1 MRKQLN
7 KWWLLLLAVTA
18 LIGSGCSLK
27 DQADNSLEKL
37 TDSIKSD
44 IHNKLFS
51 DSSAEEIQKN
61 VLIPS
66 EFVKAVDGD
75 TAKFTVNGTT
85 ETVRFLLIDTPETVK
100 PGTDPQLFGKEAS
113 EKTKKLLTEAT
124 TIEIELDQGQARD
137 KYDRLLA
144 YIFID
149 GELLQYRLVREG
161 LARIAYVNA
170 PSTKYLSEL
179 QNAEK
184 QAENAKYGIWSI
196 DGYVTEK
203 GFQN

>member
-27 DQADNSLEKL
+27 DQANNSLDKL

-61 VLIPS
+61 VRIPS

-113 EKTKKLLTEAT
+113 EQTKKLLTEAT
-124 TIEIELDQGQARD
+124 SVEIELDQGQARD

-144 YIFID
+144 YVFID
-149 GELLQYRLVREG
+149 GELLQDRLVREG
-161 LARIAYVNA
+161 LARIAYINA

-179 QNAEK
+179 QNSEK
-184 QAENAKYGIWSI
+184 QAKNAKYGIWSI
-196 DGYVTEK
+196 DGYATEK